1 MPQEN
6 GGSGIEAGTDSGR
19 GRGTPP
25 DPFDS
30 VVDARATLSDE
41 RRRAVLDVL
50 ADVEGPLTVG
60 GLAVRLTDLEDDDQ
74 TNARQRTFLSLSR
87 THVPALERHG
97 LVEYDQA
104 VGTVSLT
111 VPEAAVEQLL
121 RWWAGHERQPSVEC
135 RPSADW

>member
-1 MPQEN
+1 MPQQN

-19 GRGTPP
+19 GGETPP

-30 VVDARATLSDE
+30 VVDAHATLSDE
-41 RRRAVLDVL
+41 QRRAVLDVL
-50 ADVEGPLTVG
+50 AHVDGPLTVG
-60 GLAVRLTDLEDDDQ
+60 GLAVRLTDRGDADQ

-97 LVEYDQA
+97 LVEYDQT

-111 VPEAAVEQLL
+111 VSAERVERLF
-121 RWWAGHERQPSVEC
+121 RWWTGRNRRPSVES
-135 RPSADW
+135 PPPADG